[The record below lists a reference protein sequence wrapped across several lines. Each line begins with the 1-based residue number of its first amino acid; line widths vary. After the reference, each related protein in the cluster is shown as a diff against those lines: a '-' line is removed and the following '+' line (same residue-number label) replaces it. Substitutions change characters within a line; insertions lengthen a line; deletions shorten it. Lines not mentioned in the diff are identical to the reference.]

1 MEQIRTRI
9 SQEALRQSSLHVVY
23 GRQALLKAEH
33 GLDNADLRV
42 GALSS
47 HEAYEVV
54 DNAAACDS
62 GRASVDGTRAHL
74 HAEQGCEFFL
84 FFTRAA
90 WLDQAALVRE
100 SAVRPDEREACDR
113 VSERFHAQDV
123 LDDLFRLS
131 IKVRVDESHVVVA
144 RNDVAKG

>member
-1 MEQIRTRI
+1 MKQIRTRI
-9 SQEALRQSSLHVVY
+9 SQEALRQGSLHVVY
-23 GRQALLKAEH
+23 SRQALLETEH

-42 GALSS
+42 CALSS

-90 WLDQAALVRE
+90 WLNQAALVCE
-100 SAVRPDEREACDR
+100 SAV
-113 VSERFHAQDV
+113 
-123 LDDLFRLS
+123 
-131 IKVRVDESHVVVA
+131 
-144 RNDVAKG
+144 